1 LEQAKTF
8 ELTIHPEGLRSE
20 LIRFLEANG
29 IEDYVEAASDS
40 IDADDVDWEEV
51 LADWSEKDDSPLLIY
66 KPDEKDF
73 EDLKNALTIEFGDR
87 IRFSG
92 KWISDSLWQEAWQS
106 DFQHLETEQ
115 FFISSPEFKAPSDK
129 IHILLKEAAVF
140 GSGQHATTQALVR
153 LMEAAP
159 RYEQPRSFLDIG
171 TGTGV
176 LAFVAHHLGYSPIV
190 GTDIEDNAIEN
201 AEDNARLNHI
211 PLILHLGSQPPEA
224 ILWDTIACNILP
236 PTLTHLLEPLSKLL
250 KDEGSLYLAGF
261 HEANSDSIE
270 EELKH
275 LGFAVIEER
284 KERGWIGWLA
294 QRQV

>member
-1 LEQAKTF
+1 MNEAKTF
-8 ELTIHPEGLRSE
+8 ELTIHPEGLRNE
-20 LIRFLEANG
+20 LIRFLADFG
-29 IEDYVEAASDS
+29 IEDYVEAATDS

-66 KPDEKDF
+66 RRDEADF
-73 EDLKNALTIEFGDR
+73 DELKKALIKEFDSR

-115 FFISSPEFKAPSDK
+115 FFISSPEFKAPGEK

-153 LMEAAP
+153 LMEDAP
-159 RYEQPRSFLDIG
+159 RMKGTKSFLDIG

-201 AEDNARLNHI
+201 AEENAKLNNL
-211 PLILHLGSQPPEA
+211 PLVLHLGSQPPEA
-224 ILWDTIACNILP
+224 QLWDTIACNILP
-236 PTLTHLLEPLSKLL
+236 PTLTHLLDPLSKLL
-250 KDEGSLYLAGF
+250 KDDGTLYLAGF
-261 HEANSDSIE
+261 HEANSDQLE
-270 EELKH
+270 AELKR
-275 LGFAVIEER
+275 LGFAVKEER

-294 QRQV
+294 RRQ

>member
-1 LEQAKTF
+1 MNEAKTF
-8 ELTIHPEGLRSE
+8 ELTIHPEGLRNE
-20 LIRFLEANG
+20 LIRFLADFG

-66 KPDEKDF
+66 RSREEDFDE
-73 EDLKNALTIEFGDR
+73 LKKALTITFDSR
-87 IRFSG
+87 IRLSG
-92 KWISDSLWQEAWQS
+92 KWIADSLWQEAWQS
-106 DFQHLETEQ
+106 DFLHLETEQ
-115 FFISSPEFKAPSDK
+115 FFISSPEFTAPKLK

-153 LMEAAP
+153 LMEEAP
-159 RYEQPRSFLDIG
+159 RITEPKSFLDIG

-201 AEDNARLNHI
+201 AQENAQLNKL
-211 PLILHLGSQPPEA
+211 PLVLHLGSQPPETK
-224 ILWDTIACNILP
+224 LWDTIACNILP
-236 PTLTHLLEPLSKLL
+236 PTLTHLLEPLTKLL
-250 KDEGSLYLAGF
+250 KDDGTLYLAGF
-261 HEANSDSIE
+261 HEANSEAIE
-270 EELKH
+270 AELKR
-275 LGFAVIEER
+275 LGFSVKEER

-294 QRQV
+294 MRGL